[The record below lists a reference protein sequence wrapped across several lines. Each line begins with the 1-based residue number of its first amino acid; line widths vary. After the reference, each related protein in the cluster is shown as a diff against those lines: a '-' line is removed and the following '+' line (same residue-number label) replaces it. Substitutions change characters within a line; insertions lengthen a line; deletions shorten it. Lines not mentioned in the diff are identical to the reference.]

1 MKTKLSNDF
10 MQRIAD
16 EAAWKE
22 ISSDF
27 QWSENLLEK
36 YKDKVDW
43 KEVSS
48 NRNILWTMSMLQKFR
63 NLVDWDVL
71 SSDISDDSL
80 TEERIETFADKWNWS
95 ELSKNRN
102 LNLNIKLIDKY
113 LDKWD
118 WKNLVNRWGEGLFD
132 GKGIEFYEHYKDY
145 IPARELQQS
154 QLWDAIVEQSKK
166 QIIEEIIA

>member
-48 NRNILWTMSMLQKFR
+48 NRNIL
-63 NLVDWDVL
+63 
-71 SSDISDDSL
+71 
-80 TEERIETFADKWNWS
+80 
-95 ELSKNRN
+95 
-102 LNLNIKLIDKY
+102 
-113 LDKWD
+113 
-118 WKNLVNRWGEGLFD
+118 
-132 GKGIEFYEHYKDY
+132 
-145 IPARELQQS
+145 
-154 QLWDAIVEQSKK
+154 
-166 QIIEEIIA
+166 

>member
-48 NRNILWTMSMLQKFR
+48 NRNF
-63 NLVDWDVL
+63 VDYVN
-71 SSDISDDSL
+71 
-80 TEERIETFADKWNWS
+80 AS
-95 ELSKNRN
+95 EVQES
-102 LNLNIKLIDKY
+102 
-113 LDKWD
+113 
-118 WKNLVNRWGEGLFD
+118 G
-132 GKGIEFYEHYKDY
+132 
-145 IPARELQQS
+145 
-154 QLWDAIVEQSKK
+154 
-166 QIIEEIIA
+166 